1 MGTIESIQSISI
13 RKEAILLLIL
23 FVAGI
28 LLMPAAI
35 YFIGQ
40 MIFGNY
46 GGDGFGGFFG
56 AIGKK
61 LTAADGVAWLL
72 VASPYLILQCL
83 RITAYAWRRSRSRSR
98 SKVS

>member
-1 MGTIESIQSISI
+1 MGTIESIRSISI

-28 LLMPAAI
+28 VLMPAGI
-35 YFIGQ
+35 YFVGQ

-46 GGDGFGGFFG
+46 AGDGFGGFFG

-61 LTAADGVAWLL
+61 LISADGVAWLL

-83 RITAYAWRRSRSRSR
+83 RITAYAWRRSRS
-98 SKVS
+98 SKAS

>member
-1 MGTIESIQSISI
+1 MSI

-28 LLMPAAI
+28 VLMPAAI
-35 YFIGQ
+35 YFVGQ
-40 MIFGNY
+40 MIFGTY

-61 LTAADGVAWLL
+61 LIAADGVAWLL
-72 VASPYLILQCL
+72 VTSPYLIVQCL
-83 RITAYAWRRSRSRSR
+83 RITAYAWRRS
-98 SKVS
+98 SKAS

>member
-1 MGTIESIQSISI
+1 MGTIESIPSISI

-28 LLMPAAI
+28 VLMPAAI
-35 YFIGQ
+35 YFVGQ

-46 GGDGFGGFFG
+46 GGDGFGEFFG

-61 LTAADGVAWLL
+61 LITADGVAWLL

-83 RITAYAWRRSRSRSR
+83 RIMSYAWRRS
-98 SKVS
+98 SKTS

>member
-1 MGTIESIQSISI
+1 MRSISI

-28 LLMPAAI
+28 VLMPAAI
-35 YFIGQ
+35 YFVGQ
-40 MIFGNY
+40 MIFGTY

-61 LTAADGVAWLL
+61 LIAADGVAWLL
-72 VASPYLILQCL
+72 VASPYLIVQCL
-83 RITAYAWRRSRSRSR
+83 RITAYAWRRS
-98 SKVS
+98 SKAS

>member
-1 MGTIESIQSISI
+1 MHVIESNRSLSI
-13 RKEAILLLIL
+13 RKEALLLLVL
-23 FVAGI
+23 FAAGI
-28 LLMPAAI
+28 ILMPAVI

-46 GGDGFGGFFG
+46 GGDGFGFFLG

-61 LTAADGVAWLL
+61 LITADGVAWLL

-83 RITAYAWRRSRSRSR
+83 RITAYAWRRS
-98 SKVS
+98 SKTS